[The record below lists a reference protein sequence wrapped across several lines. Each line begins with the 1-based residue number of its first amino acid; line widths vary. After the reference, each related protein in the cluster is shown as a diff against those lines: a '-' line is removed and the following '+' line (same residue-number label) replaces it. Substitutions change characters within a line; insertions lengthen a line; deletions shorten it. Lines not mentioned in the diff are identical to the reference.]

1 VTRFVV
7 EHVRAGAAALH
18 DLQPSPRR
26 QAWRCHVVRPA
37 LALGSTQPAGVVTAD
52 AANDDDVDL
61 VRRRSG
67 GSAVLLVPGE
77 MIWLDVVVP
86 RGDPLWSDDVADAM
100 LWLGEVWRAA
110 LDPWFPRARVHRGAM
125 IRPPLSSVV
134 CFAGLGAGEVTDA
147 AGSKLVGMSQRR
159 TRAWVRLQSMCHLR
173 WRPEWYR
180 RLLGE
185 SLAGL
190 EDALDRTAVATIS
203 DVCGDDGLAQ
213 IEASLAAA
221 LGHVPNG

>member
-1 VTRFVV
+1 VTRFVI
-7 EHVRAGAAALH
+7 EHVRAGAADLH
-18 DLQPSPRR
+18 GLQPSPRR

-37 LALGSTQPAGVVTAD
+37 LALGSTQPAGVVSSGSEAED
-52 AANDDDVDL
+52 IDV

-67 GSAVLLVPGE
+67 GSAVLLLPGE

-100 LWLGEVWRAA
+100 LWLGEVWRTA

-147 AGSKLVGMSQRR
+147 DGSKLVGISQRR
-159 TRAWVRLQSMCHLR
+159 TREWVRLQSMCHLQ
-173 WRPEWYR
+173 WRPTWYR
-180 RLLGE
+180 CLLGE

-190 EDALDRTAVATIS
+190 DDALDRVAVASIA
-203 DVCGDDGLAQ
+203 DVCGDDGLAP

-221 LGHVPNG
+221 LGHVPNS